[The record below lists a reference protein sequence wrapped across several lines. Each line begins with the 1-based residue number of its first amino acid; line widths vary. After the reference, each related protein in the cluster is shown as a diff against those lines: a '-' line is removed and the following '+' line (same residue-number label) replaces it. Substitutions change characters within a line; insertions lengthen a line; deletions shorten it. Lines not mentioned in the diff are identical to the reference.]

1 MDCCYILRSEN
12 DDFINHT
19 YNGYT
24 NNLKRRIRQHNGVIK
39 GGAKSTHNKGPWSYY
54 CIITGF
60 ANNIEALQM
69 EWKLRTIIGRRRP
82 SKYNRPIGR
91 IKGLN
96 YILQNKCFTS
106 NSKRLICDMDLTI
119 YLHPDFHIYLTDIP
133 VNIVVKT
140 LSDLD
145 LFN

>member
-12 DDFINHT
+12 VNFINHT

-39 GGAKSTHNKGPWSYY
+39 GGAKSTRNKGPWSYY

-60 ANNIEALQM
+60 DNNIEALQM
-69 EWKLRTIIGRRRP
+69 EWKLRTIKGRRRP

-96 YILQNKCFTS
+96 YILQKQYFTS
-106 NSKRLICDMDLTI
+106 NSKRLIRDMDLTI
-119 YLHPDFHIYLTDIP
+119 YLHSDFHIYLIDIP
-133 VNIVVKT
+133 DNIIVKT
-140 LSDLD
+140 LADLD
-145 LFN
+145 LLN